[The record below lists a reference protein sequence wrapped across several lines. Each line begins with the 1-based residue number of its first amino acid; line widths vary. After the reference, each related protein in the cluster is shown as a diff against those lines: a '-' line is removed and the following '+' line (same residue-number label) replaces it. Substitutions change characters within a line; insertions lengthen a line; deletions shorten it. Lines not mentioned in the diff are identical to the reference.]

1 MQTCNNFGSNIGTNK
16 VFGKLEMFSKDI
28 QLPIISNEANERDSS
43 IRNVIERWQAKF
55 RRRENRGIASL
66 VNNLERSLAFKIA
79 IPMVLVMKELKVLG
93 LGSELTI
100 TPKPLPSKEPSVVGI
115 IEALHS
121 SITPRFPYGDEN
133 DLDPQRKAEPEDDAK
148 GTRVAVAST
157 KTELVVDLKE
167 VWDSHG
173 SPTTHQP

>member
-1 MQTCNNFGSNIGTNK
+1 M
-16 VFGKLEMFSKDI
+16 
-28 QLPIISNEANERDSS
+28 
-43 IRNVIERWQAKF
+43 
-55 RRRENRGIASL
+55 
-66 VNNLERSLAFKIA
+66 
-79 IPMVLVMKELKVLG
+79 
-93 LGSELTI
+93 
-100 TPKPLPSKEPSVVGI
+100 
-115 IEALHS
+115 
-121 SITPRFPYGDEN
+121 PRFPYGDEN